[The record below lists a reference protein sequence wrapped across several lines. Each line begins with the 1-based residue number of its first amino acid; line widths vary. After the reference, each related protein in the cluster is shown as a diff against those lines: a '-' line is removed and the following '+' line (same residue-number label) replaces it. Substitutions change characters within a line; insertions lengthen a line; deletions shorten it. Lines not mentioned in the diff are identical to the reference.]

1 MVSETVDKLIFI
13 SMNKQVLDKHGQRDD
28 WLEETILAEDNE
40 LLLDLEV
47 RKVFE
52 TYESENQVLEKR
64 THAIFDSES
73 SSDDED
79 E

>member
-1 MVSETVDKLIFI
+1 MSETVDKLIFI
-13 SMNKQVLDKHGQRDD
+13 SMNKQVLDKHGQWDD

-47 RKVFE
+47 CKVFE
-52 TYESENQVLEKR
+52 AYESENQVLGKR